1 MENKV
6 KEIRKSVEKLNKKQN
21 NKSIEDDPK
30 PEEARVISVE
40 TLKEESKKLDQIIE
54 ATNVKKLEPLE

>member
-30 PEEARVISVE
+30 PEEARVI
-40 TLKEESKKLDQIIE
+40 
-54 ATNVKKLEPLE
+54 